1 MIDPITQYI
10 LEGYLFN
17 NKTIAVN
24 LPDFEKGINNKL
36 IIIGNMGSGKTTWA
50 EFLSKNKAYM
60 VKGRYPARLPRIEY
74 RSADNIWFNL
84 HQKYFKGKPST
95 KENRA
100 KMKKLVAVELNKL
113 LHAKKRI
120 IMEGVDFLDM
130 YRDNPQ
136 HRKYMLKQSMIIV
149 GMSSLRAG
157 IRAGKRNKGEG
168 EDEPIGKL
176 MYWMSTRNM
185 KEHEGVLTKLRKD
198 VRQIPGVFIEPY
210 EIPSLD

>member
-1 MIDPITQYI
+1 MDLITQYI
-10 LEGYLFN
+10 LNEGYLLTD
-17 NKTIAVN
+17 KTIAVN
-24 LPDFEKGINNKL
+24 LQDFESGKNNKL
-36 IIIGNMGSGKTTWA
+36 IIVGNMGSGKTTWA

-60 VKGRYPARLPRIEY
+60 VNGRYPARLPKIEY
-74 RSADNIWFNL
+74 RSADNIWFDL

-95 KENRA
+95 PENRS
-100 KMKKLVAVELNKL
+100 KMRKLVAVELNKL
-113 LHAKKRI
+113 IHTKKRI

-130 YRDNPQ
+130 YRDSAQ

-176 MYWMSTRNM
+176 MYWMSKRNM
-185 KEHEGVLTKLRKD
+185 KEHEGVLAKLRKE
-198 VRQIPGVFIEPY
+198 VRKIPNVVIEPY